1 MAEMTLLLTIVDLL
15 RMDRSERLAGDG
27 VPDLTDDYACFG
39 AISSRTTPPDNERDA
54 EEDDGVERL
63 AERRRTAGSKSR
75 IVRRM
80 VCQGDGDDGM
90 CQGDGDDGMVFCKSQ
105 VRLSFSAP

>member
-1 MAEMTLLLTIVDLL
+1 ML
-15 RMDRSERLAGDG
+15 RRHLEQNHS
-27 VPDLTDDYACFG
+27 
-39 AISSRTTPPDNERDA
+39 PDNERDA

-80 VCQGDGDDGM
+80 VCQGDV
-90 CQGDGDDGMVFCKSQ
+90 CQGDGDDGVVFCKSQ
-105 VRLSFSAP
+105 VRLSFSAT

>member
-1 MAEMTLLLTIVDLL
+1 ML
-15 RMDRSERLAGDG
+15 RRHLEQNHS
-27 VPDLTDDYACFG
+27 PD
-39 AISSRTTPPDNERDA
+39 IERDA

-63 AERRRTAGSKSR
+63 AELRRTAGSKSR

-80 VCQGDGDDGM
+80 VCQGDVCQGDV
-90 CQGDGDDGMVFCKSQ
+90 CRGDGDDGMVFCKSQ